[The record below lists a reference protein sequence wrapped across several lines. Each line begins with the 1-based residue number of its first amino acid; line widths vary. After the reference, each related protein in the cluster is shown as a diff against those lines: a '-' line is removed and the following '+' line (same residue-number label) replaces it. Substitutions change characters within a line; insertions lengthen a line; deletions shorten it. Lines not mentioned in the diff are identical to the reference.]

1 MKKLFNLLLISALV
15 LGFTVSCSSDDEHD
29 YGYGKKNE
37 LNAQFKADVASTTRV
52 TGNNWDKED
61 AIGIYAIKEEQAL
74 ENANIVNGTD
84 GAGNSKYTTV
94 NEGASSDFSPATDQD
109 IITFD
114 KGGAKLD
121 FIAYY
126 PYAATVT
133 DYKLAI
139 DVSNQSKLA
148 AIDFLYSNNA
158 KGHDRD
164 TKEVPLQFTH
174 QLTQLV
180 LEISSEDATA
190 DLTNLKVAIDGLNPT
205 GSLSLADGVV
215 AIEGTT
221 TKVMN
226 LTATKTDKGAIMNA
240 IVIPTQNMQATSFVF
255 DLNGEKFKAWTPET
269 LVLESGKRVTYT
281 FTLTS
286 DGSVIASVKGNITD
300 WEDVPGGDGILTPEE
315 ETTGEGITVPDADKA
330 LSFTADGESKLVN
343 VTAPAEVTWT
353 ATASDASWI
362 QLENATATGN
372 GALTIKLDANPAETP
387 RTGTVTI
394 AQSSTRAAAE
404 PVVIQITQA
413 GKGKPVEP
421 EVNLLFPGSDFE
433 DWAAFTSSLNQYG
446 VKYASQSTQGE
457 GRNGGFALHFN
468 ETPSKNDYAF
478 TAILKENIPAS
489 ASKIT
494 FYLKG
499 TTSSKSLSINLYT
512 QGTKYEVY
520 NLGSYTEEAVLQP
533 NPDRNTQGNGLND
546 YVGNINTNGEW
557 MKVTLDISSFDFN
570 KTAGQSIIAFKPGK
584 DGVYDILLDDITFE

>member
-37 LNAQFKADVASTTRV
+37 LNAQFKADVVSTTRV

-61 AIGIYAIKEEQAL
+61 AIGIYAIKEGQAL
-74 ENANIVNGTD
+74 DKANVVNGTD

-109 IITFD
+109 FITFD

-205 GSLSLADGVV
+205 GSLSLADGLV
-215 AIEGTT
+215 ALEGTT

-315 ETTGEGITVPDADKA
+315 ETPGEGITVPDADKA
-330 LSFTADGESKLVN
+330 LSFTADGESKVVN
-343 VTAPAEVTWT
+343 VTAPTDVTWK
-353 ATASDASWI
+353 ATASDTWI

-372 GALTIKLDANPAETP
+372 GALTIKLDANPTETP

-413 GKGKPVEP
+413 GKDKPVEP

-433 DWAAFTSSLNQYG
+433 DWATFTSSLAFPADKG
-446 VKYASQSTQGE
+446 VKQGE
-457 GRNGGFALHFN
+457 VGRNGGKSMALNF
-468 ETPSKNDYAF
+468 TGGTKNAYLF
-478 TAILKENIPAS
+478 TVKGHDLPIKPN
-489 ASKIT
+489 KII
-494 FYLKG
+494 FYIKG
-499 TTSSKSLSINLYT
+499 KVDGGKSLSMN
-512 QGTKYEVY
+512 VY
-520 NLGSYTEEAVLQP
+520 NEATETYFNLGDCTEDKEVQSS
-533 NPDRNTQGNGLND
+533 GVND
-546 YVGNINTNGEW
+546 YNGNIDTKGEW
-557 MKVTLDISSFDFN
+557 VKVTLNVTGYTFN
-570 KTAGQSIIAFKPGK
+570 ASQEKMFSMKYGK
-584 DGVYDILLDDITFE
+584 GGIYDLLIDDITIE

>member
-37 LNAQFKADVASTTRV
+37 LNAQFKADVASTRV

-61 AIGIYAIKEEQAL
+61 AIGIYAIKEGQAL
-74 ENANIVNGTD
+74 DKANIVNGTD

-94 NEGASSDFSPATDQD
+94 NEGASSDFSPAVDQD

-114 KGGAKLD
+114 KDGTKLD

-139 DVSNQSKLA
+139 DVSDQSKLA
-148 AIDFLYSNNA
+148 SIDFLYSNNA
-158 KGHDRD
+158 KGHNRENKD
-164 TKEVPLQFTH
+164 VPLQFTH
-174 QLTQLV
+174 QLTQLA

-190 DLTNLKVAIDGLNPT
+190 DLTNLKLALDGLNPT
-205 GSLSLADGVV
+205 GSLSLADGLV
-215 AIEGTT
+215 ALEGTT

-226 LTATKTDKGAIMNA
+226 LTATKTDDGAIMNA
-240 IVIPTQNMQATSFVF
+240 IVIPTQDMQATSFVF
-255 DLNGEKFKAWTPET
+255 DLNGEKFKAWTPDA

-315 ETTGEGITVPDADKA
+315 ETPGEGITVPDADKA
-330 LSFTADGESKLVN
+330 LSFTADGESKVVT
-343 VTAPAEVTWT
+343 VTAPTDVTWK
-353 ATASDASWI
+353 ATPSDTWI
-362 QLENATATGN
+362 QLENETAIGT
-372 GALTIKLDANPAETP
+372 GALTIKLDANPTETP

-413 GKGKPVEP
+413 GKDKPVEP

-433 DWAAFTSSLNQYG
+433 DWAAFEGSLNQYG
-446 VKYASQSTQGE
+446 LKLAAKSAE
-457 GRNGGFALHFN
+457 NLGRNGGFALHFN
-468 ETPSKNDYAF
+468 ETPGKNDYAF
-478 TAILKENIPAS
+478 TANLGKDIPAS
-489 ASKIT
+489 ASKII

-499 TTSSKSLSINLYT
+499 TTSTKSLSINVYWGTNYETFNLGDLNKEST
-512 QGTKYEVY
+512 INPTPERQGT
-520 NLGSYTEEAVLQP
+520 S
-533 NPDRNTQGNGLND
+533 GNGLND
-546 YVGNINTNGEW
+546 YAGSIDTKGEW

-584 DGVYDILLDDITFE
+584 SGTYDILLDDITFE

>member
-37 LNAQFKADVASTTRV
+37 LNAQFRADVASTTRV
-52 TGNNWDKED
+52 TGNNWDMED
-61 AIGIYAIKEEQAL
+61 AIGIYAIKEGQAL
-74 ENANIVNGTD
+74 DKANVVNGTD

-126 PYAATVT
+126 PYTATVT

-148 AIDFLYSNNA
+148 AIDVLYSNNA
-158 KGHDRD
+158 KAHDRD
-164 TKEVPLQFTH
+164 TKDVPLQFTH

-180 LEISSEDATA
+180 LEISSDDATA
-190 DLTNLKVAIDGLNPT
+190 DLTNLKVTIDGLNPT

-221 TKVMN
+221 TKEMN

-240 IVIPTQNMQATSFVF
+240 IVIPTQDMQNTSFVF
-255 DLNGEKFKAWTPET
+255 DLNGEKYKAWTPET

-281 FTLTS
+281 LTLTS

-300 WEDVPGGDGILTPEE
+300 WVDVPGGDGILTPEE
-315 ETTGEGITVPDADKA
+315 ETPGEGITVPDADKI
-330 LSFTADGESKLVN
+330 LSFTAGEESKVVN
-343 VTAPAEVTWT
+343 VTAPADVTWT
-353 ATASDASWI
+353 ATAGDTWI

-372 GALTIKLDANPAETP
+372 GALTIKLEANPEETP
-387 RTGTVTI
+387 RIGTVTI

-413 GKGKPVEP
+413 GNDKPVEP

-433 DWAAFTSSLNQYG
+433 DWAAFTSSLAFAADKG
-446 VKYASQSTQGE
+446 VKQGDV
-457 GRNGGFALHFN
+457 GRNGGKSMALN
-468 ETPSKNDYAF
+468 F
-478 TAILKENIPAS
+478 TGGTRNAYLFTVKGHDLPIKP
-489 ASKIT
+489 SKIT
-494 FYLKG
+494 FYMKG
-499 TTSSKSLSINLYT
+499 LVGAGKSLSMN
-512 QGTKYEVY
+512 VY
-520 NLGSYTEEAVLQP
+520 DGDSETFFNLGDCSADKEIESS
-533 NPDRNTQGNGLND
+533 GMND
-546 YVGNINTNGEW
+546 YNGAVDTKGEW
-557 MKVTLDISSFDFN
+557 VKVTLNVTGYTFN
-570 KTAGQSIIAFKPGK
+570 ASQEKMFSMKYGK
-584 DGVYDILLDDITFE
+584 GGVYDLLIDDITIE